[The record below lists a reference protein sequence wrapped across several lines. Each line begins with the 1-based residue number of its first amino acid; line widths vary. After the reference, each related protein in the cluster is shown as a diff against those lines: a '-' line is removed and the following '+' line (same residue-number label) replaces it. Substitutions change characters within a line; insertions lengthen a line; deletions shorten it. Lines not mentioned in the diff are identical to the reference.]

1 MLLQQTS
8 LSVNLISL
16 SMQSLKIPVIILAGI
31 TLFSCT
37 VAKQIQP
44 ESKIVDG
51 ITLFKQVPDT
61 IRISGN
67 TLIYNNWHNAK
78 VVVHINPVYNSED

>member
-44 ESKIVDG
+44 ETKIVNG
-51 ITLFKQVPDT
+51 VTLYKQVPDT
-61 IRISGN
+61 LRVHNMII
-67 TLIYNNWHNAK
+67 TNNYHNAK
-78 VVVHINPVYNSED
+78 VFLDTTYSISRQ